1 MMSKFSFKNSLSCSW
16 VEFVKWIVDA
26 RMIIVLC
33 LCVFIYSFAVE
44 PIKENAELMGEPMN
58 ALEPF
63 IATLNSGMILLIIP
77 LGFLTLI
84 SDFPK
89 IDGSTIFY
97 IFRIGKKSW
106 LCGQILRLFLMTGAY
121 LLAIFAASFMS
132 VITVGFTGEE
142 WSLVATKFSAEFPE
156 QSGNFGV
163 QLLPANLYN
172 QMTLPTAFVEST
184 LFVVAYLFSLGMILL
199 AFSIAKRKTMGIVI
213 CGLVIALGA
222 ALCSINTRL
231 MWALPMA
238 HSIIWLHYTEFLR
251 EPIFP
256 VFYSAIY
263 FTAMIAAALIFCI
276 AFLKRFDYDIISME
290 VQS

>member
-1 MMSKFSFKNSLSCSW
+1 MNKFSLKNSLSCAW
-16 VEFVKWIVDA
+16 VEFVKWLIDA

-44 PIKENAELMGEPMN
+44 PIKENAKLMGEPMN

-63 IATLNSGMILLIIP
+63 IAVLNSGMILLVMP

-89 IDGSTIFY
+89 IDGSTVFY

-106 LCGQILRLFLMTGAY
+106 LCGQIIRLFLMTAAY
-121 LLAIFAASFMS
+121 ILSIFAASVVG
-132 VITVGFTGEE
+132 VITSGFTGEE
-142 WSLVATKFSAEFPE
+142 WSLVATTFASEFPE

-163 QLLPANLYN
+163 QLLPENLYN
-172 QMTLPTAFVEST
+172 QMMLPTAFVESA
-184 LFVVAYLFSLGMILL
+184 LFVIAYLFSLGMILL
-199 AFSIAKRKTMGIVI
+199 AFSIAKRKTAGIVV

-222 ALCSINTRL
+222 ALCSISTKL
-231 MWALPMA
+231 MWVFPMA
-238 HSIIWLHYTEFLR
+238 HSIVWLHYTEFLR

-263 FTAMIAAALIFCI
+263 FAAMIFTALIFCI
-276 AFLKRFDYDIISME
+276 ALLKKFDYDIISLE
-290 VQS
+290 VHS

>member
-1 MMSKFSFKNSLSCSW
+1 MSKFSLKNSLSCAQT
-16 VEFVKWIVDA
+16 EFVKWILDA

-33 LCVFIYSFAVE
+33 LCVFIYTFVAE
-44 PIKENAELMGEPMN
+44 PIKANAELMGEPMN

-63 IATLNSGMILLIIP
+63 IAALNSGMVLLVVP

-106 LCGQILRLFLMTGAY
+106 LCGQILRLFMMTAAY
-121 LLAIFAASFMS
+121 ILAIFAASVGG
-132 VITVGFTGEE
+132 VITSGFTGTE
-142 WSLVATKFSAEFPE
+142 WSLVATKFASEFPE

-163 QLLPANLYN
+163 LLLPENLYN
-172 QMTLPTAFVEST
+172 QMTLPTAVIEST
-184 LFVVAYLFSLGMILL
+184 LFVIAYLFSLGMILL
-199 AFSIAKRKTMGIVI
+199 AFSIGKRKTAGIVV
-213 CGLVIALGA
+213 CGLVIAFGA
-222 ALCSINTRL
+222 ALCSINTKL

-256 VFYSAIY
+256 VFWSAVY
-263 FTAMIAAALIFCI
+263 FAAVIAGAFIFC
-276 AFLKRFDYDIISME
+276 AVSLKRFDYDIISSE
-290 VQS
+290 V

>member
-1 MMSKFSFKNSLSCSW
+1 MSKFSFKNSLSCAW

-33 LCVFIYSFAVE
+33 LCVFIYSFVVE
-44 PIKENAELMGEPMN
+44 PIKANAELMGEPIN

-63 IATLNSGMILLIIP
+63 IATLNSGMILLVIP

-106 LCGQILRLFLMTGAY
+106 LCGQILRLSMMTAAY
-121 LLAIFAASFMS
+121 ILAIFAASITG
-132 VITVGFTGEE
+132 VITTGFAGKE
-142 WSLVATKFSAEFPE
+142 WSLVAIKFASEFPE

-163 QLLPANLYN
+163 LLLPENLYN
-172 QMTLPTAFVEST
+172 QMTLPTAFFEST
-184 LFVVAYLFSLGMILL
+184 LFVIAYLFSLGMILL
-199 AFSIAKRKTMGIVI
+199 AFSIAKRKTAGVIV
-213 CGLVIALGA
+213 CGLVIVLGA
-222 ALCSINTRL
+222 ALCSINTKL
-231 MWALPMA
+231 MWIFPMA

-263 FTAMIAAALIFCI
+263 FAAIIAAALIFCT
-276 AFLKRFDYDIISME
+276 FSLKRFDYDIISSE
-290 VQS
+290 VYK

>member
-1 MMSKFSFKNSLSCSW
+1 MSKFSFKNSLSCAW

-33 LCVFIYSFAVE
+33 LCVFIYSFVVE
-44 PIKENAELMGEPMN
+44 PIKANAELMGEPMN

-63 IATLNSGMILLIIP
+63 IATLNSGMVLLIIP

-106 LCGQILRLFLMTGAY
+106 LCGQILRLLMMTAAY
-121 LLAIFAASFMS
+121 ILVIFAASVGGVVTS
-132 VITVGFTGEE
+132 GFTGAE
-142 WSLVATKFSAEFPE
+142 WSLVATKFASEFPE

-163 QLLPANLYN
+163 LLLPENLYN
-172 QMTLPTAFVEST
+172 QMTLPTAVMEST
-184 LFVVAYLFSLGMILL
+184 LFVIAYLFSLGMILL
-199 AFSIAKRKTMGIVI
+199 AFSIAKRKTAGIVA

-222 ALCSINTRL
+222 ALCSINTKL

-256 VFYSAIY
+256 VFYSALY
-263 FTAMIAAALIFCI
+263 FAAIIAAALSFCVVS
-276 AFLKRFDYDIISME
+276 LKRFDYDMISSE
-290 VQS
+290 VYK